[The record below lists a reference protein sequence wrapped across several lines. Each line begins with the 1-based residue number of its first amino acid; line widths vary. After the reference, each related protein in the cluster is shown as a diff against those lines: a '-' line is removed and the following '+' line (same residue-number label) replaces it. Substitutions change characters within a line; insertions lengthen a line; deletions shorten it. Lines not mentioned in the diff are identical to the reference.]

1 MLSIKHLTVT
11 YDPLVSEVKAV
22 NDISFD
28 LNKNESV
35 GIIGESGC
43 GKSTIALAIMGL
55 LHQASIKGNI
65 VLDKVNLL
73 TLSPKKWQAYRWKKL
88 AIVFQNSLDALNP
101 VLTIGEQIAEPIKTH
116 IPMSKQSINDRV
128 IYFLDQVGLSPDL
141 IHQYPHQ
148 LSGGMRQRVLLA
160 MALSCEP
167 EYLIVD
173 EPTSALD
180 PETSYHILDLIKTLQ
195 FEYGFSM
202 LMISH
207 QLSSIKRMTD
217 RLITLYAGQ
226 IVEQGLTDE
235 VFANPM
241 HGYTR
246 GLINASPDF
255 FSFKDLWGFSNNVP
269 LNPNPSECVFY
280 SRCCQHEDRCKQS
293 RPKLLSI
300 SKTRKIACHKGGIET
315 YLRAKHISKAFRVNG
330 KTIHALKDVDMEI
343 KSGEIVSLVGRSGSG
358 KSTLAHILV
367 NILTPD
373 TGCVMYSHLNKSKKK
388 FCQMNGIEIVF
399 QDPFS
404 AINDKFSVLDIVC
417 EPLNILKWQT
427 YKERKAMAMDCL
439 AKVQLSTEP
448 SFVKRLASTLSGGQR
463 QRVAIARSLVT
474 QPKLLIADEITSMLD
489 SSTSANIIRV
499 LRNIQ
504 NQSGF
509 AMLYITHDL
518 FLARKI
524 ADKFY
529 VMSDGIIVESG
540 AAFNVLQNPEHPVT
554 QSMMNVI
561 RN

>member
-1 MLSIKHLTVT
+1 MLSINHLTIT
-11 YDPLVSEVKAV
+11 YNSELSSVKAV

-43 GKSTIALAIMGL
+43 GKSSVALSIMGL
-55 LHQASIKGNI
+55 LTQASVKGSI
-65 VLDKVNLL
+65 DFDSVKLL
-73 TLSPKKWQAYRWKKL
+73 SLSRKDWQAYRWKKI

-101 VLTIGEQIAEPIKTH
+101 VLTIGEQIAEPIQTH
-116 IPMSKQSINDRV
+116 FFMRKKDIQDRV
-128 IYFLDQVGLSPDL
+128 IHLMEQVGLSPEL

-148 LSGGMRQRVLLA
+148 LSGGMRQRVLIA
-160 MALSCEP
+160 MALSCKP

-180 PETSYHILDLIKTLQ
+180 PETSDHILNLIKNLQ
-195 FEYGFSM
+195 YEQGFSM

-207 QLSSIKRMTD
+207 QLSAIQRMTD

-226 IVEQGLTDE
+226 IVEEGPTRE
-235 VFANPM
+235 VFADPM

-246 GLINASPDF
+246 GLINASPEF
-255 FSFKDLWGFSNNVP
+255 FSYKDLWGFSNETP
-269 LNPNPSECVFY
+269 LHQDSSGCVFY
-280 SRCCQHEDRCKQS
+280 SRCCQRDVPCKESCPQLQ
-293 RPKLLSI
+293 RI
-300 SKTRKIACHKGGIET
+300 SNTRKIACHKGGIET
-315 YLRAKHISKAFRVNG
+315 YLRAENISKTFHV
-330 KTIHALKDVDMEI
+330 KSKSIKALKNVGITI

-358 KSTLAHILV
+358 KSTLANILV
-367 NILTPD
+367 NILAPD
-373 TGCVMYSHLNKSKKK
+373 TGNVMYSNLYQSKKQ
-388 FCQMNGIEIVF
+388 FCTMNGIEIVF

-404 AINDKFSVLDIVC
+404 AINDRMSILDIVC
-417 EPLNILKWQT
+417 EPLNVLKWQT
-427 YKERKAMAMDCL
+427 SENREAAAFDCL
-439 AKVQLSTEP
+439 KKVQLSTAP
-448 SFVKRLASTLSGGQR
+448 SFVKRLGSTLSGGQR
-463 QRVAIARSLVT
+463 QRLALARSLVT

-489 SSTSANIIRV
+489 TSTSANIIRV
-499 LRNIQ
+499 LRTIQ

-529 VMSDGIIVESG
+529 VMHDGEIVESG
-540 AAFNVLQNPEHPVT
+540 TAFNVIEHPEHPIT
-554 QSMMNVI
+554 QSMLNAI